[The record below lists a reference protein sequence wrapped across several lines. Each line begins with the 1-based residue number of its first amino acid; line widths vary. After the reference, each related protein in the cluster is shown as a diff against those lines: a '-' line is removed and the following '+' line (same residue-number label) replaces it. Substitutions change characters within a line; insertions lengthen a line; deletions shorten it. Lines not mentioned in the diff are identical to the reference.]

1 MFQRRERL
9 TFPPVEIIRTVPWM
23 KEFARQ
29 ERAANRIVGL
39 VPTMGALHEGHL
51 SLIKRARQ
59 DCSSVA
65 ASIFV
70 NPKQF
75 GPAEDFAKYPRAQ
88 QTDTEKLGALGIQCV
103 FIPEPAVMYPPNY
116 STYINV
122 EGISERL
129 EGRTRPGHFCG
140 VSTVVLKLLQIVQP
154 QFAYFGRKDAQQ
166 AAVISR
172 MAGDLNLDA
181 EIVVCPIVRETDGL
195 AMSSRNVYLNA
206 ADRQA
211 ATVLHRALQAVQ
223 SELHQGTRDAQRL
236 RSTMLHVLQQEPCA
250 KIDYV
255 EFVDAHT
262 FEPLTHVTRS
272 SYALVAAKFGET
284 RLLDNLLIEFN
295 PRNNNE
301 PRTEL

>member
-1 MFQRRERL
+1 
-9 TFPPVEIIRTVPWM
+9 M

-29 ERAANRIVGL
+29 ERAVNRIVAL

-59 DCSSVA
+59 DCTSVA

-75 GPAEDFAKYPRAQ
+75 GPAEDFAGYPRSQ
-88 QTDTEKLGALGIQCV
+88 QADTEKLAASGVQCV
-103 FIPEPAVMYPPNY
+103 FIPEPAEMYPPDF
-116 STYINV
+116 STYVNV

-129 EGRTRPGHFCG
+129 EGRTRPGHFRG

-154 QFAYFGRKDAQQ
+154 QFAYLGRKDAQQ

-181 EIVVCPIVRETDGL
+181 EIVVCPIVREPDGL

-206 ADRQA
+206 ADRKA

-223 SELHQGTRDAQRL
+223 SELHQGTRDALQLQSAMR
-236 RSTMLHVLQQEPCA
+236 RALQQEPGA
-250 KIDYV
+250 KIDYA
-255 EFVDAHT
+255 EIVDART
-262 FEPLTHVTRS
+262 FLPLTHVTRS
-272 SYALVAAKFGET
+272 SYAVLAAKFGET

-295 PRNNNE
+295 LASSNE
-301 PRTEL
+301 PHTEL

>member
-1 MFQRRERL
+1 
-9 TFPPVEIIRTVPWM
+9 M
-23 KEFARQ
+23 KEFARR

-51 SLIKRARQ
+51 SLIKKARQ

-88 QTDTEKLGALGIQCV
+88 QADTEKLAALGIQCV
-103 FIPEPAVMYPPNY
+103 FIPEPAEMYPPDF
-116 STYINV
+116 STYVNV
-122 EGISERL
+122 EGISDRL
-129 EGRTRPGHFCG
+129 EGRIRPGHFRG

-166 AAVISR
+166 GAVISR
-172 MAGDLNLDA
+172 MAIDLNLDA
-181 EIVVCPIVRETDGL
+181 EIVVCPIVREPDGL
-195 AMSSRNVYLNA
+195 AMSSRNAYLRA

-223 SELHQGTRDAQRL
+223 NDLQKDARDAQQL
-236 RSTMLHVLQQEPCA
+236 QSTMRRTVQQEPRA
-250 KIDYV
+250 KIDYA
-255 EFVDAHT
+255 EIVDART
-262 FEPLTHVTRS
+262 FEPVTHVTRS
-272 SYALVAAKFGET
+272 SYALLAAKFGET

-295 PRNNNE
+295 PANSNE
-301 PRTEL
+301 LRIEL

>member
-1 MFQRRERL
+1 
-9 TFPPVEIIRTVPWM
+9 M
-23 KEFARQ
+23 KELAHQ
-29 ERAANRIVGL
+29 EHAAHRILGL

-59 DCSSVA
+59 DCTSVA

-88 QTDTEKLGALGIQCV
+88 QTDTEKLAALGIQCV
-103 FIPEPAVMYPPNY
+103 FIPEPAEMYPQDY
-116 STYINV
+116 STYVNV
-122 EGISERL
+122 DGISERL
-129 EGRTRPGHFCG
+129 EGRTRPGHFRG

-166 AAVISR
+166 AAIISR
-172 MAGDLNLDA
+172 MAHDLNLDA
-181 EIVVCPIVRETDGL
+181 EIVVCPIVREADGL
-195 AMSSRNVYLNA
+195 AMSSRNVYLNP

-223 SELHQGTRDAQRL
+223 NELHKGTRDALQLQFAMR
-236 RSTMLHVLQQEPCA
+236 RVLEQEPRA
-250 KIDYV
+250 KIDYA
-255 EFVDAHT
+255 EIVDART
-262 FEPLTHVTRS
+262 FEPVTHVARS
-272 SYALVAAKFGET
+272 SYALLAAKFGET

-295 PRNNNE
+295 PGNTNE
-301 PRTEL
+301 PRIEL

>member
-1 MFQRRERL
+1 
-9 TFPPVEIIRTVPWM
+9 M
-23 KEFARQ
+23 KELAHK
-29 ERAANRIVGL
+29 EHAANRILGL

-59 DCSSVA
+59 DCTSVA

-75 GPAEDFAKYPRAQ
+75 GPAEDFAKYPRTQ
-88 QTDTEKLGALGIQCV
+88 QTDTEKLAALGIQCV
-103 FIPEPAVMYPPNY
+103 FIPEPAEMYPQDY
-116 STYINV
+116 STYVNV
-122 EGISERL
+122 DGIGERL
-129 EGRTRPGHFCG
+129 EGRIRPGHFRG

-172 MAGDLNLDA
+172 MASDLNLDS
-181 EIVVCPIVRETDGL
+181 EIVVCPIVREPDGL
-195 AMSSRNVYLNA
+195 AMSSRNAYLNA

-211 ATVLHRALQAVQ
+211 ATVLHRALRAVQ
-223 SELHQGTRDAQRL
+223 NELHKGARDALQLQSAL
-236 RSTMLHVLQQEPCA
+236 RRVLEQEPRA
-250 KIDYV
+250 KIDYA
-255 EFVDAHT
+255 EIVDART
-262 FEPLTHVTRS
+262 FQPVTHVARS
-272 SYALVAAKFGET
+272 SYALLAAKFGET

-295 PRNNNE
+295 PGNINE